1 MAWSSTSPTA
11 GYLHLKKSPEEVA
24 EIPPSCM
31 QSAKMAR
38 YAQTPRIVPDAIF
51 VVFMLSWIAS
61 RCIYFPFYIIHSTLF
76 ESTVSHDPS

>member
-1 MAWSSTSPTA
+1 
-11 GYLHLKKSPEEVA
+11 
-24 EIPPSCM
+24 
-31 QSAKMAR
+31 MAR

-76 ESTVSHDPS
+76 ESTVSQHPSCTSPPHAVVAMHHSSPHASMRCYITDQ